1 MKLFSIKL
9 TLICLLCCNALFSQ
23 NDRKLTIVDEDN
35 QEPVAFANIIFNDN
49 PKLGTISDIDGVFII
64 NKKQIK
70 RITISYI
77 GYETKSILLKNL
89 NSNSITLKSKIN
101 ALEEVV
107 ISNTENPAHRIIRN
121 VINNKKLNDPLNI
134 NSFSYKSY
142 NKVILDGVNA
152 FNKDSIKPILE
163 GKHVFI
169 TETLSKRNYLSPNF
183 SEDEIIATKTSG
195 FKHPSFAVLPTNFQ
209 PFSFYDDT
217 ILLYDIN
224 YLNPISKG
232 SLKKYDFTLEEEIT
246 RTKDTVF
253 VISYKPKKNKNFEGL
268 KGVLHINSN
277 KYAIQNVEAKPY
289 NNNKVTVKI
298 QQKYA
303 FVNDAYWFPEQL
315 NFEMIIGAEDGIITM
330 KYIGKSYI
338 TDIETDI
345 PLQPKDFPFEAI
357 TFAKDATDKTDVY
370 WNANRTDTL
379 NTKELD
385 TYAYIDSIGNKY
397 KFDSKL
403 NIIESLTTGKYP
415 FKYVDLDL
423 TKLGQYNQY
432 EGTRL
437 GFGLYTNDDIIKNL
451 SIGGF
456 VGYGFKDK
464 ALKYGG
470 EIKVKIPS
478 KKDILFSFKYEN
490 NLKEAG
496 SNFIDKHWH
505 PLSFRGM
512 LAERMDQIEGF
523 TFQTNLKLFRN
534 FYWALQLNTMKVTP
548 KYDYQFNTGNGVI
561 TNYSNSEINVNLKYY
576 FNEELIRAFN
586 NTVRIDKG
594 HPVLS
599 FTYSRGLKS
608 IFNGDFNYNAYAM
621 SLEHTFK
628 LKNIGITSY
637 RLEGNY
643 IDTSLPYGLL
653 NTGEGSNGTQL
664 FFIAE
669 NTFQTLR
676 PYEFLSDASVNLFIK
691 HNFGGLL
698 LKSGRF
704 QPDLVMHNNIG
715 YGSLADAYRHE
726 NISFNTK
733 NKVFLE
739 TGLELNNLYR
749 LNYFN
754 IGSIGFGFGVFYR
767 YGDYSLPKASDNFE
781 FKLSV
786 GFSSK

>member
-1 MKLFSIKL
+1 MKTLTIKL
-9 TLICLLCCNALFSQ
+9 TLFCFFCFTSLFSQ
-23 NDRKLTIVDEDN
+23 NNTKFSIVDKTSKV
-35 QEPVAFANIIFNDN
+35 PIAFANIIFNNN
-49 PKLGTISDIDGVFII
+49 PKLGTISDIDGVFKID
-64 NKKQIK
+64 KQDVTA
-70 RITISYI
+70 ITISYI
-77 GYETKSILLKNL
+77 GYKTTVINL
-89 NSNSITLKSKIN
+89 SELSSTIITLESKISK
-101 ALEEVV
+101 LEEVI

-121 VINNKKLNDPLNI
+121 VIKNRELNNPLNI

-142 NKVILDGVNA
+142 NKVILDGVNG

-163 GKHVFI
+163 GKHLFI
-169 TETLSKRNYLSPNF
+169 TETLSKRNYLSPSF

-209 PFSFYDDT
+209 PFSFYDNT

-232 SLKKYDFTLEEEIT
+232 SLKKYNFTLEEEIT

-268 KGVLHINSN
+268 KGVLYVNSN

-298 QQKYA
+298 QQKYT
-303 FVNDAYWFPEQL
+303 FVNDTYWFPEQL
-315 NFEMIIGAEDGIITM
+315 NFEMVIGAEDGIFTM
-330 KYIGKSYI
+330 KYTGKSYI

-345 PLQPKDFPFEAI
+345 PLQPKDFSFEAI

-370 WNANRTDTL
+370 WTTNRTDTL

-385 TYAYIDSIGNKY
+385 TYKYIDSIGNKY
-397 KFDSKL
+397 KFDTKL
-403 NIIESLTTGKYP
+403 KIIESLTTGKYP

-437 GFGLYTNDDIIKNL
+437 GLGLYTNDDIIKNV

-456 VGYGFKDK
+456 LGYGFKDE

-470 EIKVKIPS
+470 EIKAKIPS
-478 KKDILFSFKYEN
+478 KKDISFSLKYEN

-496 SNFIDKHWH
+496 TGFIDRRWH
-505 PLSFRGM
+505 PLSFRGA

-534 FYWALQLNTMKVTP
+534 FYWALQLNTMAVTP

-561 TNYSNSEINVNLKYY
+561 SNYSNSEFNVNLKYY
-576 FNEELIRAFN
+576 FKEELIRAFN

-643 IDTSLPYGLL
+643 IDTALPYGLL
-653 NTGEGSNGTQL
+653 HTGEGSRGTQL

-676 PYEFLSDASVNLFIK
+676 PYEFLSNASVNLFTK

-715 YGSLADAYRHE
+715 YGSLTDAYRHE

-754 IGSIGFGFGVFYR
+754 VGSIGFGFGVFYR
-767 YGDYSLPKASDNFE
+767 YGDYSLPKTGDNFE

-786 GFSSK
+786 GISSK